1 MTIVGNYELVARLAT
16 GGMAETHVARSLID
30 GSVVVIKLLLPRYAG
45 NAEFIEMFVD
55 EGRVI
60 SSLQHPNVVS
70 MREFGFHNE
79 LPFLAMEYLHGV
91 DLRTLTRTLVLRR
104 KEQVPVD
111 VALYIASAMCAGLH
125 HAHDAR
131 TIDGKPMEITH
142 RDVSPQNVVLT
153 FDGAVKLIDFGIATA
168 RGRMHETRSGAL
180 KGKIPY
186 MAPEQV
192 RAGATDRRTDTYAT
206 GVVLYE
212 MLSGRRPYLNRSDK
226 IGEFSLMMAIVN
238 HDVVPLETLQ
248 AIPQPLAK
256 VVMKAIA
263 SEPTRRYETAEAMR
277 VALEGIAAQL
287 GIELTAARLKQVL
300 GDVFGQR
307 RTVRAVQTSAQVKA
321 IVESIEDARTNVDET
336 HDPSTVDLDS
346 MPLATT
352 GKVPGTEKS
361 PPPFEDALEHE
372 SDRSS
377 PIVDKIVE
385 ANVTRLRFHRQIEEG
400 FRWNRLFD
408 GIEGIVEVDFG
419 SLGDLTLPSVTA
431 AAEALRGLGSEV
443 SEIRLIAAPIMLAM
457 ELEDL
462 VRVVS
467 VSCRGRCPSCDQQT
481 ICVLGYDEIRDRI
494 ASGSSLPCSRCGT
507 GLVEIELGR
516 RSMTPSIPMP
526 IVGGRSSIKMLVATP
541 ITGSMPRQ
549 DSGRIQ
555 MPDSGRARMPPSV
568 PPPLPVL
575 PMAPRRGAPPVAFWI
590 GSGVVGVIV
599 IAALAFA
606 IGRRGASTAGSGS
619 QPSIT
624 PRADEWIVE
633 VDAEGAN
640 EHMVASLLELRAL
653 RAAVI
658 QIESELPQRI
668 RAFGVQPLERTVLT
682 LDGRPESLFEIQR
695 QSISWTPGPVIKA
708 HARFAMPSAV
718 HVRLRELHSQ
728 IKKVGDFELINA
740 PPSRPAGVMILSAP
754 ARLAAHV
761 GDRVVTIGGTPVL
774 DLADVTGAPGEL
786 TVEHRERKTV
796 AAKER

>member
-111 VALYIASAMCAGLH
+111 VALYIATAMCAGLH

-153 FDGAVKLIDFGIATA
+153 FEGAVKLIDFGIATA

-248 AIPQPLAK
+248 AIPPPLAN

-263 SEPTRRYETAEAMR
+263 SEPTHRYETAEAMR
-277 VALEGIAAQL
+277 VALDGIAAQL

-300 GDVFGQR
+300 ADVFGQR
-307 RTVRAVQTSAQVKA
+307 RMVRVVQSSAQVKA

-346 MPLATT
+346 MRSRA
-352 GKVPGTEKS
+352 GKVAGTEK
-361 PPPFEDALEHE
+361 DAIEHE
-372 SDRSS
+372 SDRAS

-431 AAEALRGLGSEV
+431 AAEALRGLGAEV

-467 VSCRGRCPSCDQQT
+467 VSCRGRCPSCNQPM

-549 DSGRIQ
+549 DSGQVQ
-555 MPDSGRARMPPSV
+555 MPDSGRVRM
-568 PPPLPVL
+568 PPPLPVF
-575 PMAPRRGAPPVAFWI
+575 PMAPRPSSRPVAFLI
-590 GSGVVGVIV
+590 GSGVIGVIV

-606 IGRRGASTAGSGS
+606 IGRRGASPGTGSD
-619 QPSIT
+619 PSIP

-640 EHMVASLLELRAL
+640 EQTVASLLELRAL

-708 HARFAMPSAV
+708 HARFAMPSTV

-728 IKKVGDFELINA
+728 IKKVGELELINA
-740 PPSRPAGVMILSAP
+740 PPSRPAGVVILSAP

-761 GDRVVTIGGTPVL
+761 GDRVVMIGGTPVL

-796 AAKER
+796 AAKEP